1 MIRSG
6 TGQPVV
12 VGFDGSDLAT
22 VALAWGVDAARRR
35 SCPLRLV
42 HTFRRTDRLAGEELL
57 EGAATRARQAVPG
70 LDVSTVHNG
79 GDPADVL
86 LKQAS
91 DADVVVLGARGR
103 GDFSSVLLGSTSL
116 KVAMHAPCPV
126 VVIRLAGEDA
136 PPGPSAGRIVVGID
150 DSPRSERAVDF
161 AFREAAA
168 RSRGVTAVLTWLG
181 PDIDTAA
188 TPPHEWQQAA
198 VDEQAILA
206 QRLAV
211 PREEFPAVDVLT
223 RIVRGDA
230 AAALVDES
238 RGAELVVV
246 GSHGRGG
253 VGAILRGSVSHTLLH
268 HAHCAVAVVRTH

>member
-1 MIRSG
+1 MTRSAN
-6 TGQPVV
+6 GQPVV
-12 VGFDGSDLAT
+12 VGIDGSDLSV

-35 SCPLRLV
+35 PSPLRLV
-42 HTFRRTDRLAGEELL
+42 HTSHRTDRLAGAEML
-57 EGAATRARQAVPG
+57 EDAATRARQAVPG
-70 LDVSTVHNG
+70 LDVSTVEDS

-103 GDFSSVLLGSTSL
+103 GDFSSMLLGSTSL

-126 VVIRLAGEDA
+126 VVIRLVGEDA
-136 PPGPSAGRIVVGID
+136 PPGPSAGRVVVGID
-150 DSPRSERAVDF
+150 ESARSERAVDF
-161 AFREAAA
+161 AFREAAS
-168 RSRGVTAVLTWLG
+168 RGRGVTAVLTWLG

-188 TPPHEWQQAA
+188 TPSHEWEQAA

-211 PREEFPAVDVLT
+211 PREEFPEVDVLT
-223 RIVRGDA
+223 RTVRGNA

-253 VGAILRGSVSHTLLH
+253 AGAILRGSVSHTLLH
-268 HAHCAVAVVRTH
+268 HAHCPVAVVRSR

>member
-1 MIRSG
+1 MASSSS
-6 TGQPVV
+6 GQPVV

-22 VALAWGVDAARRR
+22 VALAWGVDSARRR
-35 SCPLRLV
+35 SCPLKLV
-42 HTFRRTDRLAGEELL
+42 HTSRPSDRPAGEEMLND
-57 EGAATRARQAVPG
+57 AASRAKRAVPG
-70 LDVSTVHNG
+70 LDISTVLDS
-79 GDPADVL
+79 GDPAEAL

-91 DADVVVLGARGR
+91 DAGVVVLGARGR
-103 GDFSSVLLGSTSL
+103 SDLSSMLLGSTSL
-116 KVAMHAPCPV
+116 RVAMHAPCPV

-150 DSPRSERAVDF
+150 DSPQSEHAADF

-168 RSRGVTAVLTWLG
+168 RGRELTAVLTWLG

-188 TPPHEWQQAA
+188 SPAHEWQQASA
-198 VDEQAILA
+198 DERALLDQKLG
-206 QRLAV
+206 
-211 PREEFPAVDVLT
+211 PHREGFPGVGVLERT
-223 RIVRGDA
+223 VRGDA

-253 VGAILRGSVSHTLLH
+253 LGGILRGSVSHSLLH
-268 HAHCAVAVVRTH
+268 HAHCPVAVVRNE